1 MFLVEWHTLHV
12 PGSVFEQLWQLSHSD
27 YCLLSSL
34 TCEWKC
40 SETDRNKAGMW
51 WRWLWQLYCAHL
63 KVSSCHCQYRVCSS
77 FLFSSVFCHQTFDFF
92 QFLCL
97 YHPIL
102 WATKGLM
109 FLTCPP
115 ITCEHGHADVPL
127 RNCSLTHSWACG
139 RRHSV
144 TDLPWNCLPLLPCVL
159 WHSWLDNTKGIRPLQ
174 NLFQLSLCVFFCNTR
189 PPLV

>member
-27 YCLLSSL
+27 DCLLSSL

-77 FLFSSVFCHQTFDFF
+77 FLFSSVFCHYIWFFSVFMPLPPHPVGYQRPYVFD
-92 QFLCL
+92 LST
-97 YHPIL
+97 HHVWT
-102 WATKGLM
+102 WACWCAVKKL
-109 FLTCPP
+109 
-115 ITCEHGHADVPL
+115 
-127 RNCSLTHSWACG
+127 LTHSLMGMRSEAFCDWLAMELFATA
-139 RRHSV
+139 SV
-144 TDLPWNCLPLLPCVL
+144 CPLTLLVGQ
-159 WHSWLDNTKGIRPLQ
+159 HKGHKAFTKPVPTIPVRFL
-174 NLFQLSLCVFFCNTR
+174 L
-189 PPLV
+189 